1 MRADGTGREKERMST
16 KAGNE
21 GHTRLRLRSKCAE
34 SSVDRQ
40 RDGRRGRSRSGVARG
55 QTKGTKR
62 SNRSAVRQKVD
73 RDLAL
78 VDPAALIR
86 VDLVEDVVRPIH
98 AS

>member
-1 MRADGTGREKERMST
+1 M
-16 KAGNE
+16 
-21 GHTRLRLRSKCAE
+21 
-34 SSVDRQ
+34 DRQ

-62 SNRSAVRQKVD
+62 SNRSAVTAVRQKVD